1 MKFFNIYQ
9 FLAPAILVPLS
20 YWLWWTRYD
29 HRHDF
34 VLLVLS
40 IPVLFAY
47 IIPGIG
53 TNVLGL
59 WEFNT
64 RFRLGKFRPHH
75 GFVFG
80 SATSMLTL
88 VSLNRATLPIDAWE
102 FARAGIVLGSVIGFW
117 NWYYDV
123 RAIKAGFILVYNRP
137 YADGLGPE
145 AIAMDYAPV
154 LFGAFGL
161 CYGLALRLIE
171 WQLLELGHWHRYLW
185 LLIGCNLFVLTV
197 PVAILIAFTYRR
209 YGISGMKPLKRETE

>member
-1 MKFFNIYQ
+1 MQFFNIYQ
-9 FLAPAILVPLS
+9 FLAPVTLVPLS

-29 HRHDF
+29 QNHPF
-34 VLLVLS
+34 VLLALS

-47 IIPGIG
+47 VIPGIG
-53 TNVLGL
+53 TNILGL

-64 RFRLGKFRPHH
+64 RFRLGNFRPHH

-88 VSLNRATLPIDAWE
+88 VGLSRAATPIDAWE
-102 FARAGIVLGSVIGFW
+102 VIRSGIVLGSVLGFW
-117 NWYYDV
+117 NWYYDIQ
-123 RAIKAGFILVYNRP
+123 AIRSGFILVYNRP

-161 CYGLALRLIE
+161 CYGAALRILE
-171 WQLLELGHWHRYLW
+171 WQLLELGHWNRYWW
-185 LLIGCNLFVLTV
+185 LLVASNLFVLTA
-197 PVAILIAFTYRR
+197 PVAILATHTYIRH
-209 YGISGMKPLKRETE
+209 GISGLKPQKREIK

>member
-1 MKFFNIYQ
+1 MPFFNIYQ

-20 YWLWWTRYD
+20 YWLWWTRYE
-29 HRHDF
+29 HRHDL
-34 VLLVLS
+34 VLLVIS

-64 RFRLGKFRPHH
+64 RFRIGKFRPHH

-88 VSLNRATLPIDAWE
+88 VCLPRTTSAIDVWE
-102 FARAGIVLGSVIGFW
+102 VVRAGIVLGSVIGFW

-137 YADGLGPE
+137 YADRLGPE

-154 LFGAFGL
+154 LFGSFGL
-161 CYGLALRLIE
+161 CYGAALRLIE
-171 WQLLELGHWHRYLW
+171 WQLLQLENWHRYWW
-185 LLIGCNLFVLTV
+185 LLVGSNAFVLTV
-197 PVAILIAFTYRR
+197 PVAILVACTYSR
-209 YGISGMKPLKRETE
+209 YGSSGLKPVKLEND